1 MQLLHSQ
8 PDAQHTSSAEKI
20 NSQLQ
25 VYQCNACQTEY
36 ICRQKNYTNYFSP
49 PELQQIIVHVER
61 YVSPI
66 QIRMYLP
73 HGDCQLQLWTF
84 PIPKVKKIINLP
96 LFYAAQYSLSELKR
110 KAMSYTLLS

>member
-8 PDAQHTSSAEKI
+8 PDARLANSTEKK
-20 NSQLQ
+20 NCQLQ
-25 VYQCNACQTEY
+25 VYQCNNCQTEY
-36 ICRQKNYTNYFSP
+36 ICRQSFDNNYANP
-49 PELQQIIVHVER
+49 PELHQIIVHVER

-96 LFYAAQYSLSELKR
+96 AFYASQYSLLELKR
-110 KAMSYTLLS
+110 KAASYTLLS